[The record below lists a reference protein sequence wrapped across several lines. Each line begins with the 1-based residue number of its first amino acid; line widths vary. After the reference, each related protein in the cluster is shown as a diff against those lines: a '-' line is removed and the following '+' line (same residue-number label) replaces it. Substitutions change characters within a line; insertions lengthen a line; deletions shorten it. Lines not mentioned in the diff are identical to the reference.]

1 MSNRLMSDLLVA
13 CLCAEW
19 CDTCRKYRPEFE
31 ALGQEFSQHRFAWI
45 DIEDQGDLVIDIE
58 IENFPTLLVAQESR
72 LLFAGTMLPHIGH
85 LRRLLQ
91 TLDENAVPQ
100 VGELSPVELAAFHA
114 LAAQLDRGKA

>member
-1 MSNRLMSDLLVA
+1 MTGLMVA

-19 CDTCRKYRPEFE
+19 CDTCRQYRPEFE
-31 ALGQEFSQHRFAWI
+31 SLGGEFAPHRFVWI

-58 IENFPTLLVAQESR
+58 IENFPTLLVAQDDK

-91 TLDENAVPQ
+91 TLEVKAAPQ
-100 VGELSPVELAAFHA
+100 IGELSPVELAAFHT
-114 LAAQLDRGKA
+114 LAAQLVGEKG